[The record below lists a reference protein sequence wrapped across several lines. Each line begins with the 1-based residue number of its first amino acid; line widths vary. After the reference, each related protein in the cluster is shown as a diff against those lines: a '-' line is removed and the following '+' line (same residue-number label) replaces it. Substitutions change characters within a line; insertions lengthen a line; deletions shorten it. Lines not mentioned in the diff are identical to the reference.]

1 MRATGPTTD
10 GRARLLERERE
21 LAEIDRLVAD
31 AAGGTG
37 SMALVEGPPGIGK
50 TRLIAEARRRGAEA
64 GLRVLSA
71 RGGELER
78 EFAFGVVRQLFEPAV
93 GGEEGPSLL
102 DGAAAPARV
111 IFGAAGGNGAEDD
124 PSFAVLH
131 GLYWLTVNLSAERRV
146 LLAVDDLQWAD
157 HPSLRFLAYLARRLE
172 GLPVLVVCG
181 LRPAE
186 PGVD

>member
-50 TRLIAEARRRGAEA
+50 TRLIAEARRRGTEA

-71 RGGELER
+71 RGGGLER
-78 EFAFGVVRQLFEPAV
+78 EFAFGVVRQLFEPAL
-93 GGEEGPSLL
+93 GRGDAALFS
-102 DGAAAPARV
+102 GAAAPAAAV
-111 IFGAAGGNGAEDD
+111 FETVEQPAGGDA
-124 PSFAVLH
+124 SFAILH
-131 GLYWLTVNLSAERRV
+131 GLYWLTANVAERRPL
-146 LLAVDDLQWAD
+146 LLAIDDLHWCD
-157 HPSLRFLAYLARRLE
+157 HPSLRFLAYL
-172 GLPVLVVCG
+172 V
-181 LRPAE
+181 
-186 PGVD
+186 